1 MSMITYGREA
11 NRSEGLRFIPGF
23 LNRVSSRV
31 TSYVSRSRAE
41 RQLEQLDDRLLAD
54 IGMRRSEIHKMV
66 WGA

>member
-11 NRSEGLRFIPGF
+11 DRRSGLRFVPDF

-31 TSYVSRSRAE
+31 STILSRSRAE

-54 IGMRRSEIHKMV
+54 IGLNRSEIHKMV
-66 WGA
+66 WGG